1 MEQDVS
7 DTAAPPPP
15 PPPGQGADTSAT
27 QATEPAPAQPW
38 WTRWW
43 GIAIIAF
50 AALLLI
56 AVLAGNQN
64 EADGDLAADEVA
76 PPRPSTMTPTTHQS
90 PTWC

>member
-1 MEQDVS
+1 MS